1 MSSGMNWSPSCRYA
15 IGREPVTVGPDGLEE
30 SHVKMNTSP
39 QMTVENLLNQANS
52 LDASDP
58 ANEQE
63 WPSLSASGS
72 SGAKGRRRTRID
84 LGTQL
89 WQRPKDRA
97 RDSRSLQHGTS
108 FIANS
113 TSHQDGPSL
122 PTRFGKKHMLPSIR
136 KSTLNQTH
144 PAHASGNENSA
155 CVKGLPVVLP
165 FDICLTKSRNSAKCN
180 ASLYAESRDYHNE
193 LEHSKEEAGQVLRP
207 GMILLKNYLA
217 LTEQVET
224 VKKCQ
229 ELGLGPGGFYQP
241 GYQDGAKLR
250 LQMMCLGLNWDPQT
264 RKYEDRRLIDGSKPP
279 GIPHEFSLL
288 VKRAMTDSH
297 DLLKKHCRI
306 SDAEDIIPQM
316 SPDICIVNFYGTS
329 GRLGLHQDRD
339 EGKESLHKGLP
350 VVSFSVGDTA
360 EFLYGDQREVDKAEK
375 VLLESGD
382 VLIFGGKAR
391 HIFHGVLSIIPNSA
405 PRALLEET
413 NLRPGRLNLTFRQ
426 F

>member
-1 MSSGMNWSPSCRYA
+1 
-15 IGREPVTVGPDGLEE
+15 
-30 SHVKMNTSP
+30 
-39 QMTVENLLNQANS
+39 
-52 LDASDP
+52 
-58 ANEQE
+58 
-63 WPSLSASGS
+63 
-72 SGAKGRRRTRID
+72 
-84 LGTQL
+84 
-89 WQRPKDRA
+89 
-97 RDSRSLQHGTS
+97 
-108 FIANS
+108 
-113 TSHQDGPSL
+113 
-122 PTRFGKKHMLPSIR
+122 
-136 KSTLNQTH
+136 
-144 PAHASGNENSA
+144 
-155 CVKGLPVVLP
+155 
-165 FDICLTKSRNSAKCN
+165 
-180 ASLYAESRDYHNE
+180 
-193 LEHSKEEAGQVLRP
+193 
-207 GMILLKNYLA
+207 MILLKNYLA

-329 GRLGLHQDRD
+329 GRLGLHQ
-339 EGKESLHKGLP
+339 
-350 VVSFSVGDTA
+350 
-360 EFLYGDQREVDKAEK
+360 REVDKAEK